1 MHSNNFFTLLAI
13 DKTLC
18 VLSSDNSPDL
28 TSLNWLYFWWNE
40 KWDYPWI
47 FIIYLFFY
55 SSKIYYLK
63 TLIRCDWGMD
73 TSISMNLS
81 PKMLEQAGMNNDFLL
96 MLEYDETLMYGTW
109 QLLGNKCF
117 PAGKQA
123 LSAFAAT
130 WQYMWY
136 EESCFLDSS
145 VLSEFC
151 RVVFSK
157 QFSVWNKIK
166 V

>member
-1 MHSNNFFTLLAI
+1 MCSVFRKFSRFDFSKLVIFLMKWKMRLSMNFHNL
-13 DKTLC
+13 
-18 VLSSDNSPDL
+18 
-28 TSLNWLYFWWNE
+28 
-40 KWDYPWI
+40 
-47 FIIYLFFY
+47 FIFY

-81 PKMLEQAGMNNDFLL
+81 PKMLEQAGMNNDFVL

-109 QLLGNKCF
+109 QLLGNKWF